1 MAVNAGPHVRYC
13 CLLLLLQSSACCCA
27 SAARLDSPRLE
38 RRRQEDLI
46 VNSIPILLV
55 GLAGGILTSLQIWL
69 RPYSDL
75 FFVFLEVIEIC
86 VQSAAIDVIEI

>member
-1 MAVNAGPHVRYC
+1 MAV
-13 CLLLLLQSSACCCA
+13 L
-27 SAARLDSPRLE
+27 RLRNLIPESRQ

-75 FFVFLEVIEIC
+75 FFVFLGVIEIC
-86 VQSAAIDVIEI
+86 VQSAAIGCN